1 MLKLEP
7 SQTITAHTTS
17 ISPWG
22 QNSDRSA
29 MSIKTESPEL
39 SQPKLAGATRHFI
52 GGNDRDFDARSRN
65 STTIST
71 SSGAADEA
79 ELFSHP
85 RMLEDR
91 TRRLQYVGESAS
103 LSYLQLIRM
112 IVSSVAGE
120 SQFTQDNERH
130 NIVENAI
137 QLPKDIRPTGVL
149 PDRKTA
155 DILVDSFFIN
165 TSGFIEVFNREEFL
179 QTVDECYN
187 SPLTI
192 TQKDLCRL
200 NLVFAIGL
208 VIACPLPG
216 TESGV
221 VIQNLHREPTNRA
234 ELFYRNARDLYGP
247 ATGFEDADFWSV
259 QALLLMSLYLLA
271 VSGRNASYIYIGM
284 AIHSAKAL
292 GLHREE
298 TMEVFDPPERQLRK
312 NVWRTLFVFDRFLA
326 ASLGRPLTISEADC
340 SEHALNFE
348 REATSDGS
356 PISNGPGATNSMAL
370 DAAVRSSMLIGTTL
384 RKFYSRRR
392 ISTLVGQEISDRLE
406 IWEQEMHQSLH
417 CRRVMDRPMD
427 PAEAIAALHVNLLH
441 CHSVLLLTRPF
452 FLFLIKWGYKMGYD
466 DLPEKVP
473 PADQRLE
480 RLEKFSQA
488 CIEAAQRTIIL
499 ARAALDAEYLP
510 QCNPFVIYFVFAA
523 ALIILSNEFTSLYH
537 NPDANNSI
545 SSTIRIL
552 EYCEQRDA
560 QAKRVRYIIEKFH
573 EANQERPPRASIS
586 LPGRKIP
593 TISTDSQTFC
603 RDPTSCFFH
612 DPKTDRQDIYMRDLS
627 STKGPGTVNVAA
639 ARPEPRM
646 MAMMPPTLQQP
657 SPEGSV
663 SLNNGMAAVSMPP
676 GIEGLGGGDSE
687 FDFDILLN
695 GWNVTPANSMGINH
709 SLHPVE
715 AFGSYGLH
723 QPPLPQGNG
732 IHPHAAP
739 YPPSDYR

>member
-1 MLKLEP
+1 
-7 SQTITAHTTS
+7 
-17 ISPWG
+17 
-22 QNSDRSA
+22 

-39 SQPKLAGATRHFI
+39 SQTKLAGTTRHFL
-52 GGNDRDFDARSRN
+52 GGNDRDFDSRSRV
-65 STTIST
+65 ST

-85 RMLEDR
+85 RMLEDK

-103 LSYLQLIRM
+103 LSYLQLVRM
-112 IVSSVAGE
+112 IVSSVAGD
-120 SQFTQDNERH
+120 SDFTQDNERH
-130 NIVENAI
+130 NIVENII
-137 QLPKDIRPTGVL
+137 QLPQGIQPTGIL

-165 TSGFIEVFNREEFL
+165 TSGFIEVFHREAFL
-179 QTVDECYN
+179 QTVEDCYN
-187 SPLTI
+187 DPLSI

-200 NLVFAIGL
+200 NLVLAIGL
-208 VIACPLPG
+208 VIACPLQG
-216 TESGV
+216 TEAGV
-221 VIQNLHREPTNRA
+221 VIQKLHREPINRA

-247 ATGFEDADFWSV
+247 ATGFQDADFWSV

-271 VSGRNASYIYIGM
+271 VSGRNASYIYVGM

-298 TMEVFDPPERQLRK
+298 TMEVFEPPERQLRK
-312 NVWRTLFVFDRFLA
+312 SVWRSLFVFDRFLA
-326 ASLGRPLTISEADC
+326 ASLGRPITISEADC
-340 SEHALNFE
+340 SEHALDFE
-348 REATSDGS
+348 REATTAES
-356 PISNGPGATNSMAL
+356 PMSIDSGVTNSMAL
-370 DAAVRSSMLIGTTL
+370 NAAVRSSMLIGTTL
-384 RKFYSRRR
+384 RKFYSKRR
-392 ISTLVGQEISDRLE
+392 ISTLVGQEIADRLE
-406 IWEQEMHQSLH
+406 IWEREMHQSLH
-417 CRRVMDRPMD
+417 CRRIMGRPID
-427 PAEAIAALHVNLLH
+427 PAEAVAVLHVNLLH
-441 CHSVLLLTRPF
+441 CHSVILLTRPF

-466 DLPEKVP
+466 DLPEKLP
-473 PADQRLE
+473 SADQRLD

-545 SSTIRIL
+545 ESTIRIL
-552 EYCEQRDA
+552 EHCEQRDA
-560 QAKRVRYIIEKFH
+560 QAKRVRYIIQKFH
-573 EANQERPPRASIS
+573 EANQERPSRASIS

-593 TISTDSQTFC
+593 TVSMDSETFC
-603 RDPTSCFFH
+603 RDPTSYFFH
-612 DPKTDRQDIYMRDLS
+612 DPNTERQDIYMRDISL
-627 STKGPGTVNVAA
+627 TKGPAAVGVAA
-639 ARPEPRM
+639 AHREARM
-646 MAMMPPTLQQP
+646 LPMMPPTLQQP

-663 SLNNGMAAVSMPP
+663 SLNSGIAAVSMAP
-676 GIEGLGGGDSE
+676 GMESLTGGDSE
-687 FDFDILLN
+687 FDFDILMQ
-695 GWNVTPANSMGINH
+695 GWNVPSANSMGINH

-715 AFGSYGLH
+715 AYVSYGLP

-732 IHPHAAP
+732 LHPHVAP